1 MVVNRVNRTAWG
13 AALALPAMALAM
25 WSVIGEPAPAPLAPP
40 RKDTPLV
47 PDRWRAPT
55 PADEAAARQE
65 LRRALV
71 EWRAKSPRPSS
82 SALTPSM
89 VRILKRW
96 PRTDAGWR
104 ASLILCPL
112 GGDPIESAW
121 EAVNRPFRREVP
133 DSYERAFFP

>member
-1 MVVNRVNRTAWG
+1 MAADGTNRAAWG
-13 AALALPAMALAM
+13 AVVALPAMALAM
-25 WSVIGEPAPAPLAPP
+25 WSVIEEPAPAAAALPQ
-40 RKDTPLV
+40 KDTLLV
-47 PDRWRAPT
+47 PDRWRDPT

-65 LRRALV
+65 LRRALA
-71 EWRAKSPRPSS
+71 EWRAKSPRPSG
-82 SALTPSM
+82 SALTPPM

-112 GGDPIESAW
+112 GGDPIRSAW

>member
-1 MVVNRVNRTAWG
+1 MAVDRMNRTAWG
-13 AALALPAMALAM
+13 AAMALPAMALAM

-40 RKDTPLV
+40 RKDTSLV
-47 PDRWRAPT
+47 PDRWRDPT

-82 SALTPSM
+82 SALTPPM

-133 DSYERAFFP
+133 DSYDRAVFP